1 MRREVETG
9 EGIFDRKAVSAAVQF
24 VRERC
29 RWEDHDR
36 YEREI
41 PHGNSLYF
49 RNRRAIFGEVAGE
62 TQNVP
67 EIKYRS
73 LQNFG

>member
-41 PHGNSLYF
+41 PHGNSLAF
-49 RNRRAIFGEVAGE
+49 ACLVS
-62 TQNVP
+62 TNVL
-67 EIKYRS
+67 YV
-73 LQNFG
+73 LQLIPH